1 MYSSTGARVSLG
13 RGRRPPAQRTAIG
26 GGIDRPRS
34 ARALHGPAQLERTM
48 AERLQPLTYALAT
61 LVNVFLS
68 ACVT

>member
-1 MYSSTGARVSLG
+1 MCYF
-13 RGRRPPAQRTAIG
+13 PW
-26 GGIDRPRS
+26 DDFY
-34 ARALHGPAQLERTM
+34 M